1 MMVFMAWMAV
11 VIFIP
16 FFAPSLKV
24 LAFGEA
30 MCGIP
35 WGVFQVLFKIQHMAV
50 NKLTEGLAVR
60 HSRQPTPAKLY
71 PQSSDPTSR
80 HTCACV
86 GVQVSSFPQV
96 LFEP

>member
-1 MMVFMAWMAV
+1 MAWMAI

-35 WGVFQVLFKIQHMAV
+35 WGVFQVLFKIQRV
-50 NKLTEGLAVR
+50 VVYTLTEDLAIR
-60 HSRQPTPAKLY
+60 HSRQPTPARLY
-71 PQSSDPTSR
+71 PQSSDPMSR
-80 HTCACV
+80 HMCACV
-86 GVQVSSFPQV
+86 GVQVFFFPPVSS
-96 LFEP
+96 ER